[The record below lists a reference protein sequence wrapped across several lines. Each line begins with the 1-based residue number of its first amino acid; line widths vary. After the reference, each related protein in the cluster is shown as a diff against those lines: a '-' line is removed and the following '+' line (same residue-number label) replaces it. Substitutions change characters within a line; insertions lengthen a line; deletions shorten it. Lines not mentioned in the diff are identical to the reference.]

1 MTAGGPAPRAT
12 WEAVVVGAGQA
23 GLAIGYHLK
32 KAGVRFTIVDAG
44 TQIGQVWRSR
54 WDSMRLLT
62 PARYDAFPVPPDA
75 YPHKDDVADYLQ
87 LYAKHFELPIELNTR
102 VSRLDHDPDRFVL
115 HTKNDALRAARV
127 VVATGPFTCSYV
139 PAFAAELDPSVVQLH
154 SGAYRSP
161 GQIPPGLAAAVSHKF
176 LVSERPR

>member
-1 MTAGGPAPRAT
+1 
-12 WEAVVVGAGQA
+12 
-23 GLAIGYHLK
+23 
-32 KAGVRFTIVDAG
+32 
-44 TQIGQVWRSR
+44 
-54 WDSMRLLT
+54 MRLLT
-62 PARYDAFPVPPDA
+62 PARYDALPGLPFPVPPDA

-102 VSRLDHDPDRFVL
+102 VSRLDHDRDRFVL

-139 PAFAAELDPSVVQLH
+139 SAFAAELDPSVVQLR

-176 LVSERPR
+176 LAQKDRGDRIIAGRLVWRCLSAPRCRCCALRSARDPSRHRTRR